1 MYSKAK
7 LHSLRKRFCVLLGSW
22 LFFVPLPATDGPPS
36 VFPSSPPGAP
46 EQRLTWVLHEP
57 L

>member
-7 LHSLRKRFCVLLGSW
+7 LHSLRKHFCVLLGSW
-22 LFFVPLPATDGPPS
+22 LFFVPSPATDGPPS